1 MRYSKPFA
9 AAALAL
15 IAIAGCKSQYEELLE
30 SSDTQ
35 SKYKAAFEFYNSGK
49 YSKAVQL
56 FESISLAVSGTPQDD
71 TVQFY
76 TALSNYNQ
84 RDFYTAEGNLKHF
97 IENYPASPFIENAK
111 FLRVDCLY
119 RATLRYELDQKP
131 TYEAITAINEYKM
144 THLGSPNIAICDR
157 MLEDLNERIDRKAYE
172 NAKLYYRME
181 DYKAARVAFKNVLK
195 DNADNIYREEILYYA
210 AMSSYKYALNSVQ
223 AKQKERY
230 MVFMDDY
237 LNFVGEFPDSK
248 HRKELDSL
256 YEKVRKK

>member
-1 MRYSKPFA
+1 MRYSKIIVA
-9 AAALAL
+9 AAVALVAT
-15 IAIAGCKSQYEELLE
+15 AGCKSQYEELLE
-30 SSDTQ
+30 SSDVKA
-35 SKYKAAFEFYNSGK
+35 KYKAAFEYYNSGK
-49 YSKAVQL
+49 YTKAVQL

-97 IENYPASPFIENAK
+97 IENYPASPFIENAQ

-131 TYEAITAINEYKM
+131 TYAAITAINEYKM

-157 MLEDLNERIDRKAYE
+157 MLEDLNERLDHKAYE
-172 NAKLYYRME
+172 NARLYYKME
-181 DYKAARVAFKNVLK
+181 DYKASRVAFKNVLK
-195 DNADNIYREEILYYA
+195 DNADNIYREDILYYA
-210 AMSSYKYALNSVQ
+210 AMSSYKYALNSVP

-230 MVFMDDY
+230 MVFIDDY
-237 LNFVGEFPDSK
+237 LNFVGEFPESK
-248 HRKELDSL
+248 YRKELDSL
-256 YEKVRKK
+256 YEKVRNK